1 MKRRV
6 SASTAL
12 GTVLALAITV
22 FQGAALVRSAANA
35 QQNGSPVDSV
45 IHVMRVQGNIYML
58 VGDGANI
65 TVQVGDQGV
74 LLVDTGL
81 ATMSDKLLAAV
92 RTLSDKPIRYIVD
105 TNDDP
110 DHAGGNESIAKAGS
124 TVTGGNV
131 VGDIGA
137 SAGNTASI
145 IGFQTILDR
154 MSASTGT
161 PFAMPQGAWPTDTY
175 TVPQKS
181 FWFNGDSIRVFHQPG
196 LTDGDSIVY
205 FRRADVVST
214 GDIFR
219 TDSYPVIDLKRGGSI
234 QGIIDGLNRLL
245 DLTIPADDKSK
256 DEGGTMVIPGH
267 GRLCD
272 QADVVVYQEMV
283 TIIRDRIQDMV
294 SKGMTL
300 EQVKAA
306 KPTMDYDPL
315 YGTNTGSWT
324 TDMFIE
330 AVYQSLSARH

>member
-1 MKRRV
+1 V
-6 SASTAL
+6 SNTSKSPASL
-12 GTVLALAITV
+12 LTVVLTV
-22 FQGAALVRSAANA
+22 FLPVFLLCSAADA
-35 QQNGSPVDSV
+35 QQNGNSGNTE
-45 IHVMRVQGNIYML
+45 IHIWPVQGNVYML

-81 ATMSDKLLAAV
+81 AKMSANLLAAV
-92 RTLSDKPIRYIVD
+92 RSLSDKPVRYIVD

-110 DHAGGNESIAKAGS
+110 DHVGGNESIAKAGS
-124 TVTGGNV
+124 TITGGNV

-137 SAGNTASI
+137 SAGDTATVI
-145 IGFQTILDR
+145 AFQSILDR
-154 MSASTGT
+154 MS
-161 PFAMPQGAWPTDTY
+161 MPKGNQSAIPQSEWPTDTY

-181 FWFNGDSIRVFHQPG
+181 FWFNGESIRVFHQPG
-196 LTDGDSIVY
+196 LTDGDSMVY
-205 FRRADVVST
+205 FRHSDVVST

-234 QGIIDGLNRLL
+234 QAIIAGLNRLL
-245 DLTIPADDKSK
+245 DLTVPADDKSK

-294 SKGMTL
+294 NKGMTL
-300 EQVKAA
+300 EQVQAA
-306 KPTMDYDPL
+306 KPTMDYDPI
-315 YGTNTGSWT
+315 YGTNKGPWT
-324 TDMFIE
+324 TEIFVE
-330 AVYQSLSARH
+330 SVYRSLSEKH

>member
-1 MKRRV
+1 MKKRM
-6 SASTAL
+6 SARKAPGTAI
-12 GTVLALAITV
+12 ALAITV
-22 FQGAALVRSAANA
+22 FLGAALARSSANA
-35 QQNGSPVDSV
+35 QQNGTPVDAA
-45 IHVMRVQGNIYML
+45 IHVLPVQGNVYML

-65 TVQVGDQGV
+65 AVQVGGQGV
-74 LLVDTGL
+74 LLVDAGL
-81 ATMSDKLLAAV
+81 ATMSDKLLATV
-92 RTLSDKPIRYIVD
+92 RTLSDKPIRYIID
-105 TNDDP
+105 TSDDP
-110 DHAGGNESIAKAGS
+110 DHVGGNESIAKAGS

-145 IGFQTILDR
+145 IAFQTILDR
-154 MSASTGT
+154 MSGAGKGA
-161 PFAMPQGAWPTDTY
+161 PAMPQGAWPTDTY
-175 TVPQKS
+175 TISQKS
-181 FWFNGDSIRVFHQPG
+181 FWFNGESIRVFHQPG

-205 FRRADVVST
+205 FRRSDVVST

-283 TIIRDRIQDMV
+283 TIVRDRIQDMLNR
-294 SKGMTL
+294 GMTL
-300 EQVKAA
+300 EQAKAA
-306 KPTMDYDPL
+306 RPTMDYDPL
-315 YGTNTGSWT
+315 YGTSTGPWT

-330 AVYQSLSARH
+330 AVYKSLSAKH

>member
-1 MKRRV
+1 MPNT
-6 SASTAL
+6 SSSLASL
-12 GTVLALAITV
+12 LTVAITV
-22 FQGAALVRSAANA
+22 FLSLFLLHSAANA
-35 QQNGSPVDSV
+35 QQNVNAGDAEV
-45 IHVMRVQGNIYML
+45 HVWPVQGNVYML

-81 ATMSDKLLAAV
+81 ARMSDNLLAAV
-92 RTLSDKPIRYIVD
+92 RTLSDKPIRYIID

-110 DHAGGNESIAKAGS
+110 DHVGGNEKLAKAGS
-124 TVTGGNV
+124 TITGGNV

-137 SAGNTASI
+137 SAGDTAAVI
-145 IGFQTILDR
+145 AFQSILDR
-154 MSASTGT
+154 MS
-161 PFAMPQGAWPTDTY
+161 MPKGNQSAIPQSAWPTDTY
-175 TVPQKS
+175 TAAKKS
-181 FWFNGDSIRVFHQPG
+181 FWFNGESIRVFHQPG
-196 LTDGDSIVY
+196 LTDGDSMVY
-205 FRRADVVST
+205 FRRSDVVST

-234 QGIIDGLNRLL
+234 QAIIAGLNRLL
-245 DLTIPADDKSK
+245 DLTVTADDKSK

-294 SKGMTL
+294 NKGMTL

-306 KPTMDYDPL
+306 RPTHGLRSDLRHKHGSLDY
-315 YGTNTGSWT
+315 
-324 TDMFIE
+324 
-330 AVYQSLSARH
+330 

>member
-1 MKRRV
+1 
-6 SASTAL
+6 
-12 GTVLALAITV
+12 
-22 FQGAALVRSAANA
+22 
-35 QQNGSPVDSV
+35 
-45 IHVMRVQGNIYML
+45 ML

-81 ATMSDKLLAAV
+81 AKMSANLLAAV
-92 RTLSDKPIRYIVD
+92 RSLSDKPVRYIVD

-110 DHAGGNESIAKAGS
+110 DHVGGNESIAKAGS
-124 TVTGGNV
+124 TITGGNV

-137 SAGNTASI
+137 SAGDTATVI
-145 IGFQTILDR
+145 AFQSILDR
-154 MSASTGT
+154 MS
-161 PFAMPQGAWPTDTY
+161 MPKGNQSAIPQSEWPTDTY

-181 FWFNGDSIRVFHQPG
+181 FWFNGESIRVFHQPG
-196 LTDGDSIVY
+196 LTDGDSMVY
-205 FRRADVVST
+205 FRHSDVVST

-234 QGIIDGLNRLL
+234 QAIIAGLNRLL
-245 DLTIPADDKSK
+245 DLTVPADDKSK

-294 SKGMTL
+294 NKGMTL
-300 EQVKAA
+300 EQVQAA
-306 KPTMDYDPL
+306 KPTMDYDPI
-315 YGTNTGSWT
+315 YGTNKGPWT
-324 TDMFIE
+324 TEIFVE
-330 AVYQSLSARH
+330 SVYRRLSEKH

>member
-1 MKRRV
+1 V
-6 SASTAL
+6 SNTSQSLASIL
-12 GTVLALAITV
+12 TVAITV
-22 FQGAALVRSAANA
+22 FLSVFPLRSSANA
-35 QQNGSPVDSV
+35 QQNGNAADAEVRIWP
-45 IHVMRVQGNIYML
+45 VQGNVYML

-81 ATMSDKLLAAV
+81 AKMSDRLLAAV
-92 RTLSDKPIRYIVD
+92 RSLSNKPIRYIIN

-110 DHAGGNESIAKAGS
+110 DHVGGNESIAKAGS
-124 TVTGGNV
+124 TITGGNV

-137 SAGNTASI
+137 SAGDTAAVI
-145 IGFQTILDR
+145 AFQSILDR
-154 MSASTGT
+154 MSMPRGNQ
-161 PFAMPQGAWPTDTY
+161 PAMPQGAWPTDTY

-181 FWFNGDSIRVFHQPG
+181 FWFNGESIRVFHQPG
-196 LTDGDSIVY
+196 LTDGDSMVY
-205 FRRADVVST
+205 FRRSDVVSS

-234 QGIIDGLNRLL
+234 QAIIEGLNRLL
-245 DLTIPADDKSK
+245 DLTVPADEKSK

-294 SKGMTL
+294 NRGMTL
-300 EQVKAA
+300 EQVEAA
-306 KPTMDYDPL
+306 KPTMDYDPI
-315 YGTNTGSWT
+315 YGTSKGPWT
-324 TDMFIE
+324 TEMFVE
-330 AVYQSLSARH
+330 AVYRSLSEKH